1 MTGPREPYRSGGG
14 GVPDDAPTSNI
25 PRVDPPSPET
35 RSFRP
40 VEGGDAAP
48 GTQAFPPIGSEGA
61 PTDQPNPDPG
71 YPPAGDPTGGD
82 PQGPTTAWS
91 RYPEEQQ
98 VPGGPGASG
107 PYPPPGSGPP
117 GPPSGTGGPGDGS
130 GGKGFP
136 LWRFTGAIV
145 ALLVLLGVT
154 LWTLVDI
161 GHDDT
166 PQAAPASSTPTSTSR
181 TGPSPTMQQTRA
193 SDPPSTEPAG
203 PGERCGEYYLH
214 KTLGAGVRARECDP
228 DFALLEVGPGRSGLY
243 RWESDHWEFVS
254 DPYSGV
260 CRDQLEEVGVPERFR
275 RDFPPCERDAPRAP
289 LGVPGAPAL
298 PTPGAPAPPPDGQG
312 SGGTVDGQAG
322 TGGGGEDNPGDDNTG
337 DPQTKVEDPPPS
349 SATSTSKAA
358 AEPN

>member
-145 ALLVLLGVT
+145 ALLSNSVVNWLLYPEAGADVVIFPWSLVNMTGALFWGVLARQTSFQKYVRTSKSSALAHSWFLLSFGV
-154 LWTLVDI
+154 VGAVVVAIMHVIPGRKKD
-161 GHDDT
+161 GHGEADAESEHAGHG
-166 PQAAPASSTPTSTSR
+166 AAGTRDHGPVATADGTTPT
-181 TGPSPTMQQTRA
+181 GDA
-193 SDPPSTEPAG
+193 
-203 PGERCGEYYLH
+203 
-214 KTLGAGVRARECDP
+214 
-228 DFALLEVGPGRSGLY
+228 
-243 RWESDHWEFVS
+243 
-254 DPYSGV
+254 
-260 CRDQLEEVGVPERFR
+260 PER
-275 RDFPPCERDAPRAP
+275 
-289 LGVPGAPAL
+289 
-298 PTPGAPAPPPDGQG
+298 
-312 SGGTVDGQAG
+312 
-322 TGGGGEDNPGDDNTG
+322 
-337 DPQTKVEDPPPS
+337 
-349 SATSTSKAA
+349 
-358 AEPN
+358 